1 MRVTA
6 LPALVGRARPPATV
20 TTGQRGLPE
29 PEQATP
35 GAAQVDGHVQ
45 CLRSVPLDDDRE
57 PLEPPGQDQQV
68 PQTDTGTPWHK
79 IPGTDPRHHAPLP
92 AGSVSSTRTQPVPA
106 ACAPPP
112 GAGASSVGSEI
123 PTRGATAPPPTEEE
137 SS

>member
-79 IPGTDPRHHAPLP
+79 IPGTDPRHHATPWAETDTP
-92 AGSVSSTRTQPVPA
+92 APASAGGVGWGRRWRSSARRRSA
-106 ACAPPP
+106 R
-112 GAGASSVGSEI
+112 S
-123 PTRGATAPPPTEEE
+123 
-137 SS
+137 